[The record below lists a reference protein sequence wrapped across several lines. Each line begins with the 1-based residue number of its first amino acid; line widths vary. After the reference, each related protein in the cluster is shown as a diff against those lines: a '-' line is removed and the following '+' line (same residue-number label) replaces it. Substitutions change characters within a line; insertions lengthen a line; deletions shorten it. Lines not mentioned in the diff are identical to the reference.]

1 MSRPTRYAL
10 TNEDREKYNG
20 KKIEFRKLPVDGA
33 LLSGTGA
40 TLMVST
46 NGTDGWAEIQ
56 ADHWANAEHTERINR
71 VINLSEEAFRSITSS
86 GDGFLLDWSGKV
98 NRR

>member
-1 MSRPTRYAL
+1 MRPTLYPL
-10 TNEDREKYNG
+10 TTEDKEKYNG
-20 KKIEFRKLPVDGA
+20 KKIAFKDLPVDGA

-40 TLMVST
+40 MLKVST

-56 ADHWANAEHTERINR
+56 ADHWANAEHTARVNR
-71 VINLSEEAFRSITSS
+71 VINLPEEAFRSITPS
-86 GDGFLLDWSGKV
+86 GDGFVLDWSGKV